1 MLISG
6 DETAGFELASPP
18 VPEHLKRFVSSW
30 TGYREWSPAPV
41 RRVEFPTGRAV
52 LIFEFGPALGV
63 GRADASLVHHGG
75 FFAGIDDA
83 PSVTVFQREQAG
95 VQVNL
100 TVTGALAFARTPL
113 AREVVALNELGLR
126 RSLGEQLST
135 SRWRERFQLVTRTLE
150 AKFDEPR
157 EPSRLLTWA
166 VERID
171 AAHGALRIDDLS
183 DELGFSRKHLH
194 AKFID
199 ELGLSP
205 KRYADVRR
213 FARVMERLRTKS
225 FRDLAS
231 LALELGYS
239 DQSHLARE
247 VKRFTGNTT
256 STLALDDPLSLAV
269 NAARE

>member
-1 MLISG
+1 MLQ
-6 DETAGFELASPP
+6 TAGFELASPP
-18 VPEHLKRFVSSW
+18 VPVHLKRFVSSW

-63 GRADASLVHHGG
+63 GRTDAALVHHGG

-83 PSVTVFQREQAG
+83 PSVTAFQREQAG

-100 TVTGALAFARTPL
+100 TVAGALAFAGAPL
-113 AREVVALNELGLR
+113 AREVTALGDLGLER
-126 RSLGEQLST
+126 NLGDRLSSST
-135 SRWRERFQLVTRTLE
+135 WHERFQLVTQTLE
-150 AKFDEPR
+150 AKLADAR
-157 EPSRLLTWA
+157 EPSRIVSWA

-171 AAHGALRIDDLS
+171 AAHGVLRIDDLS

-199 ELGLSP
+199 DLGLSP

-231 LALELGYS
+231 LALELGFS
-239 DQSHLARE
+239 DQSHLTRE
-247 VKRFTGNTT
+247 VKRFSGDSPTA
-256 STLALDDPLSLAV
+256 LELDDPLSLAV
-269 NAARE
+269 NAAPE

>member
-1 MLISG
+1 MLRSG
-6 DETAGFELASPP
+6 DETAGFELATPP

-30 TGYREWSPAPV
+30 TGYREWSAAPV
-41 RRVEFPTGRAV
+41 RRVEFPMGRAV

-83 PSVTVFQREQAG
+83 PSVTVFQRAQAG

-100 TVTGALAFARTPL
+100 TVAGALAFAGAPL
-113 AREVVALNELGLR
+113 AREVASLNDLGLH
-126 RSLGEQLST
+126 RSLAEQLAHST
-135 SRWRERFQLVTRTLE
+135 WSERFRLVTRTLE
-150 AKFDEPR
+150 AKFAVAR

-166 VERID
+166 TERID
-171 AAHGALRIDDLS
+171 TAHGALRIDELS

-213 FARVMERLRTKS
+213 FARALERLRTKA

-239 DQSHLARE
+239 DQSHLTRE
-247 VKRFTGNTT
+247 VKRFTGNSPTAL
-256 STLALDDPLSLAV
+256 TLEDPLSLAV
-269 NAARE
+269 NAAPG

>member
-1 MLISG
+1 MLRSG
-6 DETAGFELASPP
+6 DETAGFEVASPP
-18 VPEHLKRFVSSW
+18 VPEHLRRFVSSW
-30 TGYREWSPAPV
+30 TGYREWSPTPV
-41 RRVEFPTGRAV
+41 RRVESPTGRAV

-63 GRADASLVHHGG
+63 GRADEQLVHHGG

-83 PSVTVFQREQAG
+83 PSVTMFQREQAG

-100 TVTGALAFARTPL
+100 TVAGALAFAGTPL
-113 AREVVALNELGLR
+113 AREVVALHDLGTH
-126 RSLGEQLST
+126 RSLGDQLSAST
-135 SRWRERFQLVTRTLE
+135 WRERFQLVAQTLE
-150 AKFDEPR
+150 TKFDDAR
-157 EPSRLLTWA
+157 EPSRLVTWA
-166 VERID
+166 VNRID

-213 FARVMERLRTKS
+213 FARVLARLRSKS

-247 VKRFTGNTT
+247 VRRFTGNTT
-256 STLALDDPLSLAV
+256 TALTLDDALSLAI
-269 NAARE
+269 NAAPQ

>member
-1 MLISG
+1 MSG
-6 DETAGFELASPP
+6 
-18 VPEHLKRFVSSW
+18 W
-30 TGYREWSPAPV
+30 TGYREWSAAPV

-52 LIFEFGPALGV
+52 LLFEFGPALGV
-63 GRADASLVHHGG
+63 GRADAKLAHPGG

-83 PSVTVFQREQAG
+83 PSVTEFQREQAG

-100 TVTGALAFARTPL
+100 TVAGALAFARAPL
-113 AREVVALNELGLR
+113 ARQVVALEDLGLR
-126 RSLGEQLST
+126 PSLRDQLSGST
-135 SRWRERFQLVTRTLE
+135 WRERFQIVTQVLE
-150 AKFDEPR
+150 ARVDDAR
-157 EPSRLLTWA
+157 EPSRLVTWA
-166 VERID
+166 ADRID

-205 KRYADVRR
+205 KRYANVRR
-213 FARVMERLRTKS
+213 FSRVLEQLRSKPLV
-225 FRDLAS
+225 DLAG

-247 VKRFTGNTT
+247 VKRFTGSTT
-256 STLALDDPLSLAV
+256 HGLHAALGDPLSLAV
-269 NAARE
+269 NAAPG